1 MFSHIMVGAN
11 NVQES
16 KTFYDAILCAMGHKP
31 EVIDAKGRC
40 FYFTKSGVFALS
52 KPING
57 EPASYGNGSTMG
69 FSARTTAIADDWHA
83 AGIANGGITA
93 RIISVYNLYAIEK

>member
-11 NVQES
+11 KVQES

-40 FYFTKSGVFALS
+40 FYSTKSGVL
-52 KPING
+52 
-57 EPASYGNGSTMG
+57 
-69 FSARTTAIADDWHA
+69 R
-83 AGIANGGITA
+83 
-93 RIISVYNLYAIEK
+93 